1 MTAGLPRIKDM
12 ATRLYGTVFFEK
24 EVAGTLEQVP
34 DGRFAFAYTSSYLDG
49 GGVQFAYTLP
59 RQEEPHYSFGLH
71 PFFDNLVAEGWLAR
85 AQSRALAIRGDDR
98 FARLLAFGLDCPGAV
113 SVVDPKPATTPDLT
127 HGTGEEIA
135 ALTNRASISG
145 VQPKLFA
152 VQEGKKFRPAQRG
165 EASSHIAKLPSP
177 ELQHL
182 VELEY
187 LTTSAARVLLPA
199 DEIVEV
205 EIAPVE
211 KIHGECLLVRRFDRT
226 ARGAKIH
233 FEEFNQLFGRPA
245 ESKYEGSYGEMA
257 EFIRA
262 HQTQQREMDIDRLF
276 RRVLVCILLGNN
288 DAHLKNFA
296 LLYTSEGFRLG
307 PFYDIVAP
315 SVYPRFRQTG
325 LALKITPGTNPHSL
339 SDIGARH
346 LSLLAKSFGLSH
358 ALLELA
364 VLDLKRHVGAAQDVV
379 RQSEVGSTHLKKQL
393 IDLMGKRWNGTFAS
407 IGK

>member
-1 MTAGLPRIKDM
+1 M
-12 ATRLYGTVFFEK
+12 ATRLYGSVFFGK
-24 EVAGTLEQVP
+24 KVAGTLEQVP
-34 DGRFAFAYTSSYLDG
+34 DGRFAFTYGPSYLDDG
-49 GGVQFAYTLP
+49 GAQIAYTLP
-59 RQEEPHYSFGLH
+59 RQQVPHYNFSLH
-71 PFFDNLVAEGWLAR
+71 SFFDNLVAEGWLAR
-85 AQSRALAIRGDDR
+85 AQARALGIRGDDR

-113 SVVDPKPATTPDLT
+113 SVVDPKPDSTPDLS

-165 EASSHIAKLPSP
+165 EPSTHIAKLPSP
-177 ELQHL
+177 ELEHL

-187 LTTSAARVLLPA
+187 LTTNAAKLLLPA

-205 EIAPVE
+205 EVASVE
-211 KIHGECLLVRRFDRT
+211 KIHGDCLLVRRFDR
-226 ARGAKIH
+226 AEGGEKIH

-245 ESKYEGSYGEMA
+245 EAKYEGSYGEMA

-262 HQTQQREMDIDRLF
+262 HQTQQREMDIDKLF

-288 DAHLKNFA
+288 DAHSKNFA
-296 LLYTSEGFRLG
+296 LLYTQEGFRLG

-315 SVYPRFRQTG
+315 SVYPRFRRTG
-325 LALKITPGTNPHSL
+325 LALKISPGTNPHSL
-339 SDIGARH
+339 SDIGPKH
-346 LSLLAKSFGLSH
+346 LALLAKSFGLNNQ
-358 ALLELA
+358 ALQLA
-364 VLDLKRHVGAAQDVV
+364 VSDLKRQLGSAQEWVGG
-379 RQSEVGSTHLKKQL
+379 SKFGSTHLKKQL

>member
-1 MTAGLPRIKDM
+1 LARIKDM
-12 ATRLYGTVFFEK
+12 ATRLYGSVFFKK

-34 DGRFAFAYTSSYLDG
+34 DGRFAFTYAPSYLDG
-49 GGVQFAYTLP
+49 DGAQIAYTLP
-59 RQEEPHYSFGLH
+59 RQAEPHYSFSLH

-85 AQSRALAIRGDDR
+85 AQARALGIRGDDR

-113 SVVDPKPATTPDLT
+113 SVVDPKPASTPDLT

-165 EASSHIAKLPSP
+165 EPSTRIAKLPSP
-177 ELQHL
+177 ELEHL

-187 LTTSAARVLLPA
+187 LTTSAARVLLPM

-211 KIHGECLLVRRFDRT
+211 KIHGECLLVRRFDRM
-226 ARGAKIH
+226 GSGKKIH
-233 FEEFNQLFGRPA
+233 FEEFNQLLGRPSEA
-245 ESKYEGSYGEMA
+245 KYEGSYGEMA
-257 EFIRA
+257 GFIREQ
-262 HQTQQREMDIDRLF
+262 QTQQREIDIDKLF

-288 DAHLKNFA
+288 DAHSKNFA
-296 LLYTSEGFRLG
+296 LLYTQEGFRLG

-315 SVYPRFRQTG
+315 SVYPRFRRTG

-339 SDIGARH
+339 SDIGPKH
-346 LSLLAKSFGLSH
+346 LSLLAKSFGLNH
-358 ALLELA
+358 AALELA
-364 VLDLKRHVGAAQDVV
+364 VSDLKRQLGAAQEAV
-379 RQSEVGSTHLKKQL
+379 RECKVGNTQLKKQL

>member
-1 MTAGLPRIKDM
+1 M
-12 ATRLYGTVFFEK
+12 ATRLYGSIFFRK

-34 DGRFAFAYTSSYLDG
+34 DGRFAFTYSSSYLDG
-49 GGVQFAYTLP
+49 GGAQIAYTLP
-59 RQEEPHYSFGLH
+59 RQEKAHYNFGLH

-85 AQSRALAIRGDDR
+85 AQARALGIRGDDR

-127 HGTGEEIA
+127 HGSGEEIA

-152 VQEGKKFRPAQRG
+152 VQVGEKFRPAQRG
-165 EASSHIAKLPSP
+165 EPSTHIAKLPSP
-177 ELQHL
+177 ELEHL

-187 LTTSAARVLLPA
+187 LTTRAARVLLPA

-205 EIAPVE
+205 EIVPVE
-211 KIHGECLLVRRFDRT
+211 KIRGDCLLVRRFDRT
-226 ARGAKIH
+226 RSGEKIH
-233 FEEFNQLFGRPA
+233 FEEFNQLLGRPA
-245 ESKYEGSYGEMA
+245 EAKYEGSYGEMA
-257 EFIRA
+257 DFIRA
-262 HQTQQREMDIDRLF
+262 HQTQQREMDIDKLF

-288 DAHLKNFA
+288 DAHSKNFA
-296 LLYTSEGFRLG
+296 LLYTREGFRLG

-315 SVYPRFRQTG
+315 SVYPRFRRTG
-325 LALKITPGTNPHSL
+325 LALKIAPGSNPHTL
-339 SDIGARH
+339 SSIGRKH
-346 LSLLAKSFGLSH
+346 LTLLAKSFGLSSA
-358 ALLELA
+358 ALQLA
-364 VLDLKRHVGAAQDVV
+364 VSDLKRQLGAAEEVV
-379 RQSEVGSTHLKKQL
+379 RESKLGNQHLKKQL